1 MKSRQRSTPRQS
13 PPPLGRYFHLTYSNA
28 GPDEV
33 PKLFQ
38 GRDGAA
44 FDELAATLPP
54 LGYEFGTTIHFYPN
68 DERDLREVP
77 TLHATDLLVLT
88 TRPPL
93 TDREALSRPRRI
105 IWSSE
110 NDLEKLIF
118 KQLFLHISYCTR
130 KHIKLTPAAQD
141 RLKADVNK
149 WKSLEFF
156 EHSGP
161 THPLGLAHIQKHLAL
176 PKKEQRGTNS
186 TVAFLFRADSLP
198 GVDGT
203 PGLPCALLAS
213 FGMDGYSTLIWNRI
227 VRLKY
232 PHLVTK
238 PGFVMAELIFKQSFP
253 SRPLTPEFATDP
265 DFIDV
270 NILTKT
276 HAP

>member
-1 MKSRQRSTPRQS
+1 MKARRPSK
-13 PPPLGRYFHLTYSNA
+13 PPESQPAPSRYFHLTYSSA
-28 GPDEV
+28 GPDDV
-33 PKLFQ
+33 HKLFQ

-54 LGYEFGTTIHFYPN
+54 LGYRYGTTIHFYPN
-68 DERDLREVP
+68 DKRPLEEFPELC
-77 TLHATDLLVLT
+77 ANDLLVLT

-93 TDREALSRPRRI
+93 TDREALSPPRRI
-105 IWSSE
+105 VLSSE

-118 KQLFLHISYCTR
+118 KQLFQHISYCTR
-130 KHIKLTPAAQD
+130 KNIKLTPAAQE
-141 RLKADVNK
+141 RLISDVTK

-213 FGMDGYSTLIWNRI
+213 FGMDGYSTLIWNTI

-238 PGFVMAELIFKQSFP
+238 PGFVMAELIFKQPIPDS
-253 SRPLTPEFATDP
+253 PLTPEFAADP
-265 DFIDV
+265 AFFEV
-270 NILTKT
+270 KILTK
-276 HAP
+276 AGG